1 LGDETRSWHMQ
12 NVMTE
17 IEDTRNGGMQL
28 CCRRKGEKVTMG
40 WHAVKLKT
48 LVMEGCNYA
57 AEVRAYLV
65 PEKF

>member
-1 LGDETRSWHMQ
+1 MQ

-17 IEDTRNGGMQL
+17 IEDTCNGGMQL

-57 AEVRAYLV
+57 AEVKVRR
-65 PEKF
+65 